1 MRIKKMMT
9 GFLLL
14 MVLPTVINSPLFG
27 LNEYRSLQMK
37 QESSKSRVAEEGQI
51 WFGRTI
57 FFTVSEVYYG
67 SDSHQ
72 KLVIYKPFF
81 FKKTMF
87 NQSIRGNA
95 DGAAD
100 RMEFR
105 IPEGVFIE
113 VPGGGGSGNNVSI
126 DDPPSLRGVAMLM
139 RNIPV
144 AVVDYRPLLEY
155 HNDPETPIETRKRIA
170 FIWDQHEDLI
180 LALRKIREMGFEV
193 FGTFGYSYG
202 AYLCAVTEAKSPGS
216 QGRLFLG
223 AGMYDVFSAI
233 EYWFHWFGVYLP
245 GESLLNEW
253 SPGNTYFEGDN
264 VFIACPTLDHSVSPT
279 HSFWLKDKW
288 PKSTLKEYPAGHS
301 FVEVEK
307 ELLEDVIKWILCQ
320 EPNIQAP

>member
-1 MRIKKMMT
+1 MQTKKRML
-9 GFLLL
+9 GFSLLI
-14 MVLPTVINSPLFG
+14 VLSTVINSPLFS
-27 LNEYRSLQMK
+27 LNEYQSLQMK
-37 QESSKSRVAEEGQI
+37 QESIKSRVAKEGQI
-51 WFGRTI
+51 WPGRTT

-67 SDSHQ
+67 SDIHQ
-72 KLVIYKPFF
+72 KLVIYKPVF
-81 FKKTMF
+81 FKKHIF
-87 NQSIRGNA
+87 NQPIRGNA
-95 DGAAD
+95 DDTTD
-100 RMEFR
+100 RMEF
-105 IPEGVFIE
+105 PTPKSVFIE
-113 VPGGGGSGNNVSI
+113 IPGGGGSGHHVSI

-193 FGTFGYSYG
+193 VGTFGYSYG

-245 GESLLNEW
+245 GEGLLNEW
-253 SPGNTYFEGDN
+253 SPGNTYFRGDN
-264 VFIACPTLDHSVSPT
+264 VFIACPTLDSAVSPN

-288 PKSTLKEYPAGHS
+288 PKSILKEYPSGHS
-301 FVEVEK
+301 FAEVEK

-320 EPNIQAP
+320 GPDILSP